1 MLSTETLYLI
11 YLSTG
16 FTVGLGHCI
25 GMCGPIVV
33 SLTLNLSGKGV
44 ILPNFLYNSGR
55 IITYML
61 MGGVMGAT
69 GSFTVVTANIA
80 SLQKAVM
87 LVAGVLIVIMGLA
100 MSGWIPLGRIFGDH
114 SKPGGIISKGFS
126 KLSRVKSNTV
136 FFPLGLWLG
145 LLPCGP
151 VYTALIG
158 AARAGMEA
166 KTTFE
171 GTIIGVGLMFA
182 FGVGTVPALILVAK
196 LADLGWLKSRE
207 IVYKFSS
214 VLMILIGVY
223 FIIKAIRYTA
233 A

>member
-16 FTVGLGHCI
+16 FTVGWGHCI

-55 IITYML
+55 IITYMF

-87 LVAGVLIVIMGLA
+87 VVAGVLIVIMGLA

-114 SKPGGIISKGFS
+114 FNPGGIISKGFS

>member
-1 MLSTETLYLI
+1 MLSTDILYLI

-55 IITYML
+55 IITYLL

-69 GSFTVVTANIA
+69 GSFAIVTANIA

-87 LVAGVLIVIMGLA
+87 IVAGGLIVIMGLA
-100 MSGWIPLGRIFGDH
+100 MSGWIPLGRIFGNH
-114 SKPGGIISKGFS
+114 FSPGGFIAKSFS
-126 KLSRVKSNTV
+126 RLSRVKSNTV

-166 KTTFE
+166 KTAVE
-171 GTIIGVGLMFA
+171 GAVIGAGLMLS
-182 FGVGTVPALILVAK
+182 FGVGTVPALIMVAK
-196 LADLGWLKSRE
+196 LADLSWLKSRE
-207 IVYKFSS
+207 IVNKFSS
-214 VLMILIGVY
+214 VLMILMGVY
-223 FIIKAIRYTA
+223 FIIKAIRY
-233 A
+233 